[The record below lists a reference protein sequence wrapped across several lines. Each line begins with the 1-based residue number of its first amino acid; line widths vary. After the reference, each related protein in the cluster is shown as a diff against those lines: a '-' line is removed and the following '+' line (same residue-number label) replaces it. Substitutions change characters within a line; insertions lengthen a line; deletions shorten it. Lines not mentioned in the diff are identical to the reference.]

1 MSDKEYSYRYMRIG
15 EEYDDVE
22 EQYCDGEK
30 DKNIFLEYPS
40 MIREFD
46 DEYVKEQL
54 KENDKIIEIETDKEN
69 IDI

>member
-1 MSDKEYSYRYMRIG
+1 
-15 EEYDDVE
+15 
-22 EQYCDGEK
+22 
-30 DKNIFLEYPS
+30 

>member
-1 MSDKEYSYRYMRIG
+1 MNVGRNSDIYRLLFL
-15 EEYDDVE
+15 
-22 EQYCDGEK
+22 EK